1 MDFEEWQT
9 FPSIERVDIRG
20 KVSLWVKLLGLSVL
34 RNVCI
39 GLSPFPGGWLSDM
52 RLVKDINH

>member
-52 RLVKDINH
+52 RDW